1 MAAAHSHH
9 NANLLSSDISRRNP
23 QDEYELIQKIGS
35 GTYGDVYKAKRIQ
48 SNELAAIKVI
58 KLEPSDDIQIIQQE
72 IIMMRDCRHPN
83 IIAYYGSYLR
93 RDKLWI
99 CMEFCG
105 GGSLQDI
112 YQVTG
117 PLSENQIAYMCRETL
132 KGLEYLHS
140 MGKMHRDIKGAN
152 ILLTEYGDVKLADF
166 GVSAQITATINK
178 RKSFIGTPYWMA
190 PEVAAVERKG
200 GYNQLCDIWACG
212 ITAIELA
219 ELQPPMFDLHPMR
232 ALFLM
237 SKSGFKPPTLG
248 NKDKWSPTFHN
259 FIKTA
264 LTKNP
269 KKRPTAERLLQ
280 HPFVQCEMSLR
291 VAKELLQKYQSPNQ
305 QFYYYLDGEEET
317 VASVPQ
323 RIPSKMTSRTNGV
336 PAQNHTL
343 KTAMTTNSMWNER
356 SSSPETLPSD
366 MSLLQYIDE
375 ELKLR
380 ATLPLHDTGLK
391 DSIGPECSCSSHNGI
406 VGVGR
411 GGGGVAGGGGGG
423 GGGGANGSSS
433 GGGGSAQY
441 GGGVAVGVGG
451 GNHHQQPHTH
461 HHHYHQLQQQ
471 QQQHPQPQLQPQQ
484 AHQQSHQHPQHQHLH
499 QLHQQQSTTALTSS
513 STSSALATSA
523 AHNPNCNS
531 TPISSS
537 ASLASM
543 PDLSSYL
550 GLGLGMGVGMGMGLG
565 LGFSNLR
572 TTSIGDGDDDGLVDV
587 DIAMNNAA
595 PTTSAAAA
603 AVPGSGSGAGTVTG
617 SGSGC
622 SASAA
627 HYLRHSSNYR
637 SAAAAQASQT
647 AHPAPSPA
655 SANPNAN
662 GHGHGQGQGQGQGHG
677 HGHGLISSSIS
688 SSASSASFYNRLL
701 LLDNS
706 SGDAVGGSGGGGGGG
721 VAGGSCGVGA
731 TNGVEADATPPPVTQ
746 SIGDGFMHSSC
757 PTASLGAAAAAD
769 DAAASSS
776 SHLYQNLL
784 RSSSGETPGSGA
796 AGSSAG
802 TNCDYRH
809 ESNQNGLED
818 SPRRHSSMDQLIG
831 LLNDMGKSSRT
842 RSLSDG
848 GTQDDEEVEK
858 EAQPDLLNNTPPVP
872 PKRSHKRRHTPP
884 RPISNGLPPTPKVH
898 MGACFSKIFNGCPL
912 RVHCTASWIHP
923 ETRDQHLLIGAEEGI
938 YNLNMNE
945 LHDAA
950 IDQLFPRRT
959 TWLYVI
965 KDVLMSLS
973 GKSCQLYRH
982 DLVALHSKQTVRFSL
997 HMNKIP
1003 ERLVP
1008 RKFALTTKVPDTK
1021 GCTQCCVTRNPYN
1034 GYKYLCGA
1042 TPSGIFLMQWY
1053 DPLNKFMLLKQC
1065 EWPAI
1070 SILGGGH
1077 GCVQNGHTPVFEMI
1091 ITPELEYPIVCTGV
1105 RKAMNGCLK
1114 LELINMNSA
1123 SWFHSEDLEYDAMAT
1138 MVPRRDLLKV
1148 VRVHQ
1153 VEKDAILVCYGNVMQ
1168 VVTLQGNPKQ
1178 HKKMVSQLNFD
1189 FNVDSIVCL
1198 PDSVLAFHKHGMQ
1211 GKSLRNGEVTQEIKD
1226 MSRTYRLL
1234 GSDKVVALESQLLR
1248 TGSLGSEEGHDLYI
1262 LAGHEASY

>member
-375 ELKLR
+375 ELKL
-380 ATLPLHDTGLK
+380 
-391 DSIGPECSCSSHNGI
+391 
-406 VGVGR
+406 
-411 GGGGVAGGGGGG
+411 
-423 GGGGANGSSS
+423 
-433 GGGGSAQY
+433 
-441 GGGVAVGVGG
+441 
-451 GNHHQQPHTH
+451 
-461 HHHYHQLQQQ
+461 
-471 QQQHPQPQLQPQQ
+471 
-484 AHQQSHQHPQHQHLH
+484 
-499 QLHQQQSTTALTSS
+499 
-513 STSSALATSA
+513 
-523 AHNPNCNS
+523 
-531 TPISSS
+531 
-537 ASLASM
+537 
-543 PDLSSYL
+543 
-550 GLGLGMGVGMGMGLG
+550 
-565 LGFSNLR
+565 
-572 TTSIGDGDDDGLVDV
+572 
-587 DIAMNNAA
+587 
-595 PTTSAAAA
+595 
-603 AVPGSGSGAGTVTG
+603 
-617 SGSGC
+617 
-622 SASAA
+622 
-627 HYLRHSSNYR
+627 
-637 SAAAAQASQT
+637 
-647 AHPAPSPA
+647 
-655 SANPNAN
+655 
-662 GHGHGQGQGQGQGHG
+662 
-677 HGHGLISSSIS
+677 
-688 SSASSASFYNRLL
+688 
-701 LLDNS
+701 